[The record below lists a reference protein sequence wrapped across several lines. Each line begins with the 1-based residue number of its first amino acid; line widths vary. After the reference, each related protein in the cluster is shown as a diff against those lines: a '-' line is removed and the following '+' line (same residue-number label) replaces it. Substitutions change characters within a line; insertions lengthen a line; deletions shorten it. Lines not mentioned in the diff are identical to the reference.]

1 MDSLHN
7 TLVFAAKAGGLI
19 YFILFSIA
27 VLIYVYWPGNRKTFD
42 DAANS
47 ILTDEDHPCQ

>member
-7 TLVFAAKAGGLI
+7 TLVFIAKTGGLF
-19 YFILFSIA
+19 YFLGFSFA
-27 VLIYVYWPGNRKTFD
+27 VLVYVIWPGNRQKFD

>member
-7 TLVFAAKAGGLI
+7 TLVLIAKAGGLF

-27 VLIYVYWPGNRKTFD
+27 VIVYVYWPGNKEKFD
-42 DAANS
+42 DAATS